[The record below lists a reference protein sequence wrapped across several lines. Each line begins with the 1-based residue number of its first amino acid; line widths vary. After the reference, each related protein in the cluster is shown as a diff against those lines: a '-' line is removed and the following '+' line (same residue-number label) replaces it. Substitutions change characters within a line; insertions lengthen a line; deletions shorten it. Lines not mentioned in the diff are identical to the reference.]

1 MRHWRAAL
9 VILGL
14 VLFFALVTGYLVSRS
29 PQYDPTEDHA
39 SFRTN
44 EWGTKA
50 LRELCERNGLA
61 AATHR
66 RPWDE
71 FAAPARALLC
81 IFDPNFGPNKREIE
95 ALAEWAKNGGH
106 VLVAVDTDGVFAIN
120 PVHDHID
127 ANHVLLG
134 YLGLISARRGG
145 AGKVEVTQ
153 PTPSSVGFQVTGLM
167 VGSGERLARLDS
179 PEQFTQHL
187 RKLVNDDRELPV
199 VSPVE
204 VDEYVPLLADEAGVL
219 VMRLKVG
226 SGIIDVLSDAD
237 ILGNERIGQA
247 DNALLAMNLIYCR
260 GAPTAVH
267 FDEYHH
273 GRAERPFADERLPG
287 AAIFP
292 AIWAGLICLAI
303 YLSGSFWRFGRP
315 VPLPPE
321 PRRSLTEHIQ
331 AFAGLYRGAQASGA
345 AVTTIARRFESR
357 LAALTGLS
365 PAAAADDLAR
375 AVARTADIDVA
386 ALSQLLTELR
396 AIDPDA
402 KLPEARLLWL
412 VRRIAYFEEAL
423 NDGKLPG
430 SNL

>member
-1 MRHWRAAL
+1 M
-9 VILGL
+9 
-14 VLFFALVTGYLVSRS
+14 
-29 PQYDPTEDHA
+29 
-39 SFRTN
+39 
-44 EWGTKA
+44 
-50 LRELCERNGLA
+50 
-61 AATHR
+61 
-66 RPWDE
+66 
-71 FAAPARALLC
+71 
-81 IFDPNFGPNKREIE
+81 
-95 ALAEWAKNGGH
+95 
-106 VLVAVDTDGVFAIN
+106 
-120 PVHDHID
+120 
-127 ANHVLLG
+127 
-134 YLGLISARRGG
+134 
-145 AGKVEVTQ
+145 
-153 PTPSSVGFQVTGLM
+153 
-167 VGSGERLARLDS
+167 GSG
-179 PEQFTQHL
+179 
-187 RKLVNDDRELPV
+187 V
-199 VSPVE
+199 
-204 VDEYVPLLADEAGVL
+204 
-219 VMRLKVG
+219 
-226 SGIIDVLSDAD
+226 IDVLSDAD
-237 ILGNERIGQA
+237 ILGNGRIGQA

-260 GAPTAVH
+260 GAPETVY

-315 VPLPPE
+315 VPLAPE

-375 AVARTADIDVA
+375 AVARAADIDVA